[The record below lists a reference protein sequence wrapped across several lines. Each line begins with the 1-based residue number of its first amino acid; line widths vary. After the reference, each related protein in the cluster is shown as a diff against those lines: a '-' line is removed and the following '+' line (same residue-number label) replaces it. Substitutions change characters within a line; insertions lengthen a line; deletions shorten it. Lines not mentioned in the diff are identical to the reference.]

1 MFFQGPDTRIT
12 LNIHSKL
19 NFHLQINYSLA
30 FQHLLLLFLIC
41 KNVHFRQRYCRA
53 PLPKSVTHFIRR
65 PLRSYA
71 VTPLRILYQTVI
83 CFLDIAL
90 IHAARFRQLNG
101 ILNKRMP
108 AFLLSEFLL
117 TVQPI
122 TQQLS
127 GIMHLVST
135 LKLPYY
141 CLVHAHRTT

>member
-1 MFFQGPDTRIT
+1 MSVDNPHHLDCQMVLPIRSVCCT
-12 LNIHSKL
+12 LSPTS
-19 NFHLQINYSLA
+19 YS
-30 FQHLLLLFLIC
+30 Q
-41 KNVHFRQRYCRA
+41 
-53 PLPKSVTHFIRR
+53 
-65 PLRSYA
+65 
-71 VTPLRILYQTVI
+71 

-135 LKLPYY
+135 LKLPYIVVY
-141 CLVHAHRTT
+141 TPTEQRKQSFCQTDVDVVTRMRA